1 MITDLLSIL
10 ESLIGFKSVT
20 PKSAGSLEFAQNY
33 LNNLGFTCHVKYFGP
48 PEQQVA
54 NLYAVYGKQEP
65 NICFAGHLDVV
76 PPGNE
81 KLWAN
86 DPFKMTIKDNSVIGR
101 GAVDMK
107 GAIAAALLAAKN
119 YVQNKSSFNGAISF
133 LLTTDEEG
141 DGIYGTKEM
150 LEYIKDLQPRI
161 NFCILGE
168 PTCTSQVGD
177 TIKIGRRGSINF
189 DLRII
194 GKQGHVAYPEKSLN
208 PMPIMASILSELCK
222 LQLDHG
228 TEFFLPSNLVI
239 TSLEGENQ
247 VRNLIPNSAGTKFNI
262 RFNNLHSPESLNQM
276 MQDIVSKYSSDH
288 LLTYTCTSLPFIQ
301 ELSDQMRKFINLVQN
316 ETGVIAKICTD
327 GGTSDA
333 RYIYKYTEV
342 VELGLCNDMAHK
354 IDESTQ
360 VSDLQ
365 TLYNVYYSS
374 LVKFL
379 G

>member
-10 ESLIGFKSVT
+10 ESLISFKSVT
-20 PKSAGSLEFAQNY
+20 PKSAGCLEFTQRY
-33 LNNLGFTCHVKYFGP
+33 LSELGFTCHVKYFGP

-81 KLWAN
+81 ELWKS
-86 DPFKMTIKDNSVIGR
+86 DPFKMTIKDNFVIGR
-101 GAVDMK
+101 GTVDMK
-107 GAIAAALLAAKN
+107 GAIAAAILAAKN
-119 YVQNKSSFNGAISF
+119 YIQDKSSFNGAISF
-133 LLTTDEEG
+133 LLTCDEEG

-150 LEYIKDLQPRI
+150 LEFIKDLTPRI

-168 PTCTSQVGD
+168 PTCTSQIGD

-189 DLRII
+189 DLRVI

-208 PMPIMASILSELCK
+208 PMPIMVSILNELCK
-222 LQLDHG
+222 LQLDQG

-239 TSLEGENQ
+239 TSLEGENP
-247 VRNLIPNSAGTKFNI
+247 VRNLIPNSASAKFNI
-262 RFNNLHSPESLNQM
+262 RFNNLHSPESLNQKI
-276 MQDIVSKYSSDH
+276 QDIISKYSNDH

-301 ELSDQMRKFINLVQN
+301 EPSDQIRKFINLVQN
-316 ETGVIAKICTD
+316 ETGILAKICTD

-333 RYIYKYTEV
+333 RYIHKYAEV
-342 VELGLCNDMAHK
+342 VELGLCNNMAHK
-354 IDESTQ
+354 IDEFTE

-374 LVKFL
+374 LVRFL